1 MLTLVTGATGYLG
14 IELVRALRAQGR
26 DVRALAR
33 SDAAA
38 ARVEELGTGAEIVRG
53 DVTVPDT
60 LPPVFEGVTRV
71 FHMAGVVAHRARDDA
86 RLRSVNV
93 DGARNVL
100 AACRSAGVERVVFT
114 SSVSAVGP
122 AAGPAH
128 PRDEGAWMID
138 GDDGRPDFRYA
149 RTKAAG
155 EQLALEAAAGGL
167 DVVVVN
173 PGFVIGPGD
182 VHRVSSWGVEEYLR
196 GRLRFTIDGGL
207 SYVDARDVVA
217 GHLLAEE
224 RGRRGERYILTN
236 EEGNLPHRD
245 FFARVG
251 GATGKRRRQL
261 HLSKGL
267 LLPLIRAGTALRLPL
282 PLDADELASSSRW
295 WFYTA
300 AKARSELG
308 FETRP
313 LDETI
318 RDTANWLLTDGYHR
332 H

>member
-1 MLTLVTGATGYLG
+1 MRTLVTGATGYLG
-14 IELVRALRAQGR
+14 VDLVQALLGQGR
-26 DVRALAR
+26 QVRALAR
-33 SDAAA
+33 SDAGA
-38 ARVEELGTGAEIVRG
+38 ARLAATGAEIVRG
-53 DVTVPDT
+53 DVTEPDS
-60 LPPVFEGVTRV
+60 LPPAFAGVRRV
-71 FHMAGVVAHRARDDA
+71 FHLAGVVGHRARDDE
-86 RLRSVNV
+86 RLRAVNV

-100 AACRSAGVERVVFT
+100 GACRSAGVERVVFT
-114 SSVSAVGP
+114 SSVAAMGP
-122 AAGPAH
+122 AATPGH
-128 PRDEGAWMID
+128 PRDEGAWMLD

-155 EQLALEAAAGGL
+155 EQVALDAAAGGL
-167 DVVVVN
+167 EVVVVN

-182 VHRVSSWGVEEYLR
+182 VHRVSSWAIEEYLR
-196 GRLRFTIDGGL
+196 GNLRFTIDGGL
-207 SYVDARDVVA
+207 SYVDGRDVVA

-224 RGRRGERYILTN
+224 RGQSGQRYILTN
-236 EEGNLPHRD
+236 EEGNLSHHD

-251 GATGKRRRQL
+251 RVTGTPRRQL
-261 HLSKGL
+261 HLPKGV
-267 LLPLIRAGTALRLPL
+267 LLPLLRAGTAVRLPL

-313 LDETI
+313 LDDTI
-318 RDTANWLLTDGYHR
+318 RDTADWLTADGYHR

>member
-14 IELVRALRAQGR
+14 VDLVRVLRAQGR
-26 DVRALAR
+26 DVRAMAR
-33 SDAAA
+33 SDAGT
-38 ARVEELGTGAEIVRG
+38 ARLDGLGADVVRG

-60 LPPVFEGVTRV
+60 LGPACDGVSRV
-71 FHMAGVVAHRARDDA
+71 FHLAGVVAHRARDDD

-93 DGARNVL
+93 DGARNTL
-100 AACRSAGVERVVFT
+100 AACRAAGVERVTFV

-149 RTKAAG
+149 RFKAAG
-155 EQLALEAAAGGL
+155 EQLALEAAADGL
-167 DVVVVN
+167 DVVVAN
-173 PGFVIGPGD
+173 PGFAIGPGD
-182 VHRVSSWGVEEYLR
+182 VHRVSSWPVEEYLR

-207 SYVDARDVVA
+207 SYVDTRDIA
-217 GHLLAEE
+217 TGLLLTEE
-224 RGRRGERYILTN
+224 RGRTGERYILTN
-236 EEGNLPHRD
+236 DDGNLSHRD
-245 FFARVG
+245 FFARIGSV
-251 GATGKRRRQL
+251 TGKPRRQI
-261 HLSKGL
+261 HLSKGIARPL
-267 LLPLIRAGTALRLPL
+267 LRAGTALRLPL

-300 AKARSELG
+300 AKARRELG

>member
-14 IELVRALRAQGR
+14 IDLVHALRDRGRAVRAM
-26 DVRALAR
+26 AR
-33 SDAAA
+33 SNAGA
-38 ARVEELGTGAEIVRG
+38 ARLEGTGAEVVLG
-53 DVTVPDT
+53 DVTDPGS
-60 LPPVFEGVTRV
+60 LPPALDGVTRV
-71 FHMAGVVAHRARDDA
+71 FHLAGAVSHRARDDA

-100 AACRSAGVERVVFT
+100 DACRAAGVERVVFT
-114 SSVSAVGP
+114 SSVAAMGP
-122 AAGPAH
+122 AASPGH

-155 EQLALEAAAGGL
+155 EQLALQAAAEGL

-182 VHRVSSWGVEEYLR
+182 IHRVSSWAVEEYAR
-196 GRLRFTIDGGL
+196 GRLRFTIDGGI

-224 RGRRGERYILTN
+224 RGRGGERYILTN
-236 EEGNLPHRD
+236 EEGNLSHRD

-251 GATGKRRRQL
+251 CVTGKPRRQL
-261 HLSKGL
+261 HLSKGI
-267 LLPLIRAGTALRLPL
+267 LLPLLRAGTALRLPL

-308 FETRP
+308 FATRP
-313 LDETI
+313 LDDTI
-318 RDTANWLLTDGYHR
+318 RDTADWLVADGYHR